1 VTAAVVVVFVVTYIL
16 IALRRVRLLP
26 IGRPAGALLGATAM
40 VAIGAVTPEE
50 SYRAIDGDTILLLL
64 AMMMLTAELA
74 QTGFFAWSAERIL
87 AACKTPARLLVVIGI
102 AAAVGSALLVNDT
115 ICLFMTPIVVATCV
129 RARLPLGPY
138 LIVLAT
144 SSNLGSA
151 ATLVGNP
158 QNMLIGSMSGLPFGT
173 FLLASLP
180 VVAVTFTLHI
190 LLALLMYRRALA
202 SAPAWS
208 QAVDDA
214 APRAPRPEGLTPVLI
229 VIAGVVVAFFLGAH
243 LGYAAM
249 TGAVVVMILRFREP
263 RETFAR
269 VDWTVLLFFC
279 GLFIVTHAFA
289 ATGIVESLWE
299 GAAPHLRFDDASGL
313 TAFTGLMTAGS
324 NVISNVPMVLM
335 TGPYLPALGHPELG
349 FVLLAFVT
357 TVAGNLTLVG
367 SVANII
373 VAEGAREHYHL
384 GFVEYLR
391 FGAASTLLTLAVGVP
406 LLAWWAPL
414 VLGP

>member
-1 VTAAVVVVFVVTYIL
+1 MTAAVVVVFVLTYVL

-40 VAIGAVTPEE
+40 VVIGAVTPEE

-64 AMMMLTAELA
+64 AMMLLTAELA

-87 AACKTPARLLVVIGI
+87 AACRTPGRLMVIIGVAS
-102 AAAVGSALLVNDT
+102 AAGSALLVNDT
-115 ICLFMTPIVVATCV
+115 VCLFMTPIVVATCV

-158 QNMLIGSMSGLPFGT
+158 QNMLIGSMSNLPFGT

-190 LLALLMYRRALA
+190 LLALVMYRRAL
-202 SAPAWS
+202 SATPAWG
-208 QAVDDA
+208 ADA
-214 APRAPRPEGLTPVLI
+214 SAPRAPRPEGLAPVL
-229 VIAGVVVAFFLGAH
+229 VVLGGVVVAFFLGAH

-249 TGAVVVMILRFREP
+249 TGAVVMMVVRFREP
-263 RETFAR
+263 RDTFAR

-279 GLFIVTHAFA
+279 GLFVVTHAFA
-289 ATGIVESLWE
+289 ATGIVKDLWND
-299 GAAPHLRFDDASGL
+299 AAPHLRFDDAGGL
-313 TAFTGLMTAGS
+313 AAFTGLMTAGS

-335 TGPYLPALGHPELG
+335 TGPYLPELGHPELG

-373 VAEGAREHYHL
+373 VAEGARDHHHL
-384 GFVEYLR
+384 GFVEYLK
-391 FGAASTLLTLAVGVP
+391 FGAASTLVVLAVGVP

-414 VLGP
+414 VLRP